1 MTGLILTGNEF
12 ANTIVGLTGND
23 TLDGGDGNDTLNGG
37 DGNDALAGGDGNDT
51 LNGQNGDDILN
62 GQAGADLMSGGAGN
76 DTYYVDNAADKVFE
90 AVGCGND
97 TVFAYVNDALQ
108 AGQEV
113 ETLRGFAGATGLI
126 LTGNE
131 FANTIVGLSGN
142 DTLNGGDGN
151 DTLNGG
157 DGNDALAG
165 GNGNDTLNGQNGD
178 DILNGQAGADL
189 MSGGPATTR
198 ITSTMPPIRYLRRWA
213 AATTRFLLTS
223 ITLQADQE
231 VDSDRLRQRHR
242 AEPHRQRVQPSD
254 LAPDADDWL
263 NGGDGNDTIN
273 GGDGNDTLNGGNGN
287 DTINGGDGNDV
298 LNGMFESIS

>member
-1 MTGLILTGNEF
+1 MP
-12 ANTIVGLTGND
+12 
-23 TLDGGDGNDTLNGG
+23 
-37 DGNDALAGGDGNDT
+37 
-51 LNGQNGDDILN
+51 
-62 GQAGADLMSGGAGN
+62 
-76 DTYYVDNAADKVFE
+76 ADKVFE
-90 AVGCGND
+90 AVGGGND
-97 TVFAYVNDALQ
+97 TVFAYVNYALQ

-189 MSGGPATTR
+189 MSGGAGNDT
-198 ITSTMPPIRYLRRWA
+198 YYVDNA
-213 AATTRFLLTS
+213 ADKVFEAVGGGNDTVFAS
-223 ITLQADQE
+223 VNYTLQAGQE
-231 VDSDRLRQRHR
+231 VETLRGSP
-242 AEPHRQRVQPSD
+242 A
-254 LAPDADDWL
+254 
-263 NGGDGNDTIN
+263 
-273 GGDGNDTLNGGNGN
+273 
-287 DTINGGDGNDV
+287 
-298 LNGMFESIS
+298 